1 MSRNQR
7 WRQLRKSNRTWES
20 GLIPILGGV
29 LCGGLL
35 ALTASAL
42 GSGPSLAA
50 LWAFLFGFLVLALP
64 IVAIQQASARVLREV
79 RALINIRPFTGDRLL
94 AHDPWAMD
102 ALFAEQL
109 LSLVDEGRE
118 SVVELGSG
126 HSTILIA
133 RRLEALGRGRVVAF
147 DHLAEF
153 AGRTRAWIEAEGLA
167 GRATVVHAPLED
179 RQVEGR
185 TLPWYS
191 AAALTP
197 ALPATI
203 DFLVVDGPP
212 AAIHRD
218 IRWPSIP
225 LLRDRL
231 APGAAILMDD
241 GDRPGERQAAHDW
254 RDRIPGSWVRYLPG
268 GKGGWILRLPE

>member
-7 WRQLRKSNRTWES
+7 WRQLRKSSRTWES
-20 GLIPILGGV
+20 GLVPILGG
-29 LCGGLL
+29 LISGTLL
-35 ALTASAL
+35 ALTT
-42 GSGPSLAA
+42 SGLDPDEPLTP
-50 LWAFLFGFLVLALP
+50 LWAFLFGFVVLALP
-64 IVAIQQASARVLREV
+64 IVAIQQASARVVREV
-79 RALINIRPFTGDRLL
+79 RALINIRPFTGDRLV

-118 SVVELGSG
+118 NVVELGSG

-133 RRLEALGRGRVVAF
+133 RRLERLGRGRVVAF

-153 AGRTRAWIEAEGLA
+153 AGRTRAWIEAEGLS

-185 TLPWYS
+185 TLPWYA

-197 ALPATI
+197 ALPSTI
-203 DFLVVDGPP
+203 DLLVVDGPP
-212 AAIHRD
+212 SRIHRD

-231 APGAAILMDD
+231 APAAAVLMDD
-241 GDRPGERQAAHDW
+241 GDRPAERKAAHDW
-254 RDRIPGSWVRYLPG
+254 RDRIPGSWLRYLPG

>member
-7 WRQLRKSNRTWES
+7 WRQIRKSSRTWES
-20 GLIPILGGV
+20 GLVPTLGG
-29 LCGGLL
+29 LLGGTLL

-42 GSGPSLAA
+42 DFGASLAA
-50 LWAFLFGFLVLALP
+50 LWAFLFGYLVVALP
-64 IVAIQQASARVLREV
+64 IVAVQQGASRVLREV

-102 ALFAEQL
+102 ALFAEQM

-126 HSTILIA
+126 HSTLLIA

-153 AGRTRAWIEAEGLA
+153 AGRTRSWIQAEGLA
-167 GRATVVHAPLED
+167 HRATVVHAPIEE

-185 TLPWYS
+185 ALPWYS
-191 AAALTP
+191 AAALAP
-197 ALPATI
+197 ALPDSI
-203 DFLVVDGPP
+203 DLLIVDGPP

-218 IRWPSIP
+218 IRWSSVP
-225 LLRDRL
+225 LLQDRL

-241 GDRPGERQAAHDW
+241 GDRPAERRAALDW
-254 RDRIPGSWVRYLPG
+254 RRRLAGSWLRYLPG
-268 GKGGWILRLPE
+268 GKGGWILRLPT